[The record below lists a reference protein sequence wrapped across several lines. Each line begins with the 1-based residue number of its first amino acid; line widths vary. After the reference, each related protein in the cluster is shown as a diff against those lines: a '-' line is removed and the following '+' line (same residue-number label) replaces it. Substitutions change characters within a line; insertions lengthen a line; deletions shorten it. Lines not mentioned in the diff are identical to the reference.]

1 MNKVTR
7 PSDYCQATA
16 EVIFDGIMAGKSLTE
31 ICEPDAMPSER
42 TVYRWLRAHESFRQ
56 EYARVREDQ
65 GHQQA
70 DKVVY
75 LGQRVER
82 GELDPAA
89 GRVAI
94 DAVKWSAGKRNGKY
108 ADRQVIAGDPDAPL
122 VSATEDQIDARIH
135 ALLKTALDA
144 DIAGGDK

>member
-1 MNKVTR
+1 MAGR
-7 PSDYCQATA
+7 PSDYNDDTA
-16 EVIFDGIMAGKSLTE
+16 EVIFDGIMSGKSLTE
-31 ICEPDAMPSER
+31 ICEPTGMPSER
-42 TVYRWLRAHESFRQ
+42 TVYRWLRANEAFRQ

-75 LGQRVER
+75 LGQKVER

-108 ADRQVIAGDPDAPL
+108 ADRQVLAGDPDAPL
-122 VSATEDQIDARIH
+122 TGVSDDQLDARLN
-135 ALLKTALDA
+135 ALLAKQGKLDA
-144 DIAGGDK
+144 DSAG